1 MFEHGMRCLAEV
13 VSCTIDLFRKAGELS
28 LIPEVC
34 VCVACACM
42 CVCVCVKVA
51 EVCTSYHFAD
61 ERGLFH

>member
-34 VCVACACM
+34 VCV
-42 CVCVCVKVA
+42 VCVHV
-51 EVCTSYHFAD
+51 
-61 ERGLFH
+61 RLFLCGAY